1 MKLSVTNGQTFSENI
16 DAIKWLWFEPSN
28 RFNGQCPMSTVHAKA
43 IHFHFIYQWSVFV
56 LYAAVAAKLKEFS
69 VRHFLMHENK
79 RAIKFP
85 IFLNDSIYPNTY
97 TALKRWT
104 ISHPFKLS
112 SQCKTFQSE
121 RVGYTFDIALLDA
134 AEVSNPCI
142 MKWLAVKKL

>member
-97 TALKRWT
+97 TALKR
-104 ISHPFKLS
+104 
-112 SQCKTFQSE
+112 
-121 RVGYTFDIALLDA
+121 
-134 AEVSNPCI
+134 
-142 MKWLAVKKL
+142 